1 MGDKLE
7 QFSKQKYIN
16 LETYKRDNTPI
27 KTPVWFVIDNDLIY
41 IITREST
48 GKVKRLKNN
57 QNVRVVPC
65 SFQGEIKNEWV
76 NGKAQKVTGSEADN
90 VIKLRKKKYGLAVR
104 LSGLFTSQKGNLV
117 VYSIDLT
124 NQIFS
129 QIIYFKKFANSRET

>member
-1 MGDKLE
+1 MGDMLE

-16 LETYKRDNTPI
+16 LETYKRDSTSV

-65 SFQGEIKNEWV
+65 SFKGEIKNEWV
-76 NGKAQKVTGSEADN
+76 NGKAQKITGSEADN
-90 VIKLRKKKYGLAVR
+90 VIELRKKKYGFAVR

-124 NQIFS
+124 N
-129 QIIYFKKFANSRET
+129 

>member
-16 LETYKRDNTPI
+16 LETYKRDNTPV
-27 KTPVWFVIDNDLIY
+27 KTPVWFVIDNGLVY

-57 QNVRVVPC
+57 QNVRIVPC
-65 SFQGEIKNEWV
+65 SFKGEIKNEWV
-76 NGKAQKVTGSEADN
+76 NGKAQKIIGSEADRA
-90 VIKLRKKKYGLAVR
+90 IKLRKKKYGFAVR

-117 VYSIDLT
+117 VYSVDLT
-124 NQIFS
+124 N
-129 QIIYFKKFANSRET
+129 